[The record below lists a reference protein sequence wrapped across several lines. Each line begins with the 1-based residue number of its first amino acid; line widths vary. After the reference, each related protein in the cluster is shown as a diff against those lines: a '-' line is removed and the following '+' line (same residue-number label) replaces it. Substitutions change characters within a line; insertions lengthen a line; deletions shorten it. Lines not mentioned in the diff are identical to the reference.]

1 MSDIS
6 VMNVPVI
13 QIMIHIQIQ
22 NIYSVVT
29 EVQENISSRLIYEY
43 Y

>member
-6 VMNVPVI
+6 VMIVPVI
-13 QIMIHIQIQ
+13 QIIIHIQIQ

-43 Y
+43 

>member
-6 VMNVPVI
+6 VMIVPVI

-43 Y
+43 

>member
-29 EVQENISSRLIYEY
+29 EVQENISSRFIYEY
-43 Y
+43 